1 MIEILIELLLAFISD
16 WGLIELLLA
25 FFLALLVG
33 GLSSITGIGGGSL
46 NVPILVFLFS
56 FDYRVAVGTSL
67 IVMVCSTFT
76 STLAYIKKRQILVL
90 IALCLAIP
98 GIFASVIT
106 ANLAAYLPTS
116 LLLAIFALVTFI
128 VGVTMLYPQFRIVF
142 PISVGPEFEEIV
154 QTPSQGKI
162 VQKLYYIHF
171 FVWGFFSGA
180 TNGLIGIGGGTFNVP
195 AMIIGGIP
203 IHSAIATSSLVIFCV
218 SCVSSLVHISQGS
231 IASLNI
237 FYVYI
242 AGATIG
248 AFLGAQVIHRISAGW
263 LKTVFGLISI
273 FVSFNILLRLFL

>member
-1 MIEILIELLLAFISD
+1 M
-16 WGLIELLLA
+16 IELLLA

-67 IVMVCSTFT
+67 IVIVCSTFT

-98 GIFASVIT
+98 GVVASVIT
-106 ANLAAYLPTS
+106 ANLAAYLPTT
-116 LLLAIFALVTFI
+116 LLLAIFAMVTFI
-128 VGVTMLYPQFRIVF
+128 VGITMLYPQLKLVF
-142 PISVGPEFEEIV
+142 PISIGPEFEEAIED
-154 QTPSQGKI
+154 PSKGKI
-162 VQKLYYIHF
+162 LAKLSYVHF
-171 FVWGFFSGA
+171 FVWGIFSGC
-180 TNGLIGIGGGTFNVP
+180 TNGLIGIGGGIFNVP
-195 AMIIGGIP
+195 AMTTSGIP
-203 IHSAIATSSLVIFCV
+203 IHSAVATSSLVIFCV
-218 SCVSSLVHISQGS
+218 SCVSSLVHISHGS
-231 IASLNI
+231 IASLDI

-242 AGATIG
+242 AGATVGAFIG
-248 AFLGAQVIHRISAGW
+248 AQMIHRISAKW